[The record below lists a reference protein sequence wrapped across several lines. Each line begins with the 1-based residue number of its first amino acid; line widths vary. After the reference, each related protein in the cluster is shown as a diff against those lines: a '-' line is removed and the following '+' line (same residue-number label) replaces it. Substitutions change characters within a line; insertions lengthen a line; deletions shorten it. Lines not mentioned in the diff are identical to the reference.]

1 MRFGYLTLV
10 GIAWLLGCSE
20 AVASHLLDKAEK
32 SSTAFTK
39 KALQQK
45 YRSHLFY
52 HYDINGDGRS
62 DYIISSNPRADGVDD
77 ERMTDLHLYLATTDG
92 RYQLSTTATNFSEDG
107 GNLVSDI
114 LPRLDGRGF
123 ITSTA
128 FPDRGYYVK
137 DYYIMP
143 TERDNIWVIDKY
155 IAKGYLNMVHEDG
168 SFTEHFYYCSYPQ
181 PQHALF
187 TQGNVNLEELVNFDD
202 DHEKLEHC
210 TTPVNYVVS
219 ANRAEILNDA
229 FHHQK
234 PANYYIKGDKI
245 QAFEQNDDW
254 IRVSYK
260 GDRKFGWVSKSDL
273 IPME

>member
-1 MRFGYLTLV
+1 MRLSYLALV
-10 GIAWLLGCSE
+10 GVVWLLGCSE
-20 AVASHLLDKAEK
+20 AITSHQLAKAEK

-45 YRSHLFY
+45 YQSHLFY

-62 DYIISSNPRADGVDD
+62 DYIISSNPRANGMDD
-77 ERMTDLHLYLATTDG
+77 ERMTDLHLYLATIDG
-92 RYQLSTTATNFSEDG
+92 RYQPSTTATNFSEDG

-114 LPRLDGRGF
+114 LPRLNGRGF
-123 ITSTA
+123 IISTA

-155 IAKGYLNMVHEDG
+155 ITKGYLNMVQADG

-181 PQHALF
+181 PKHTLF
-187 TQGNVNLEELVNFDD
+187 AQGDMNLEELVNYDD

-210 TTPVNYVVS
+210 TITVNYVVS
-219 ANRAEILNDA
+219 ANRAEILDDA
-229 FHHQK
+229 FRHQK

-245 QAFEQNDDW
+245 RAFEQNDDW
-254 IRVSYK
+254 VRVSYK

-273 IPME
+273 TPME